1 MNSQSTNS
9 SSAMFSDSLMSA
21 DDALSFLIDSAS
33 VTAMT
38 EAVSLD
44 DSLGRILANDIH
56 STINVPG
63 FDNSAMDG
71 YTIALNDTQVAQ
83 ENLSFDVVDRITAGS
98 TGNDLKIGNAA
109 RIFTGAPI
117 PNGANTV
124 VMQEECTLSED
135 KSQITVKRA
144 INLNENIRPT
154 GNDILK
160 DNVILSSGRQI
171 KPQDISLAASVGVG
185 ELVVFKKIK
194 VGVFFTGDEL
204 VEPGNP
210 LTPGKIYNS
219 NRYALVALLKQVGC
233 DVINLGNI
241 EDKLD
246 ATCEALEALE
256 SQCDLIMTT
265 GGVSVGEEDH
275 VKPAVEKLGKLNLWK
290 IRMKPGK
297 PLAYGKVK
305 QTPFIGLPGNP
316 VSSFVTFCIFSL
328 PFIKKMQGNSNYE
341 SKILKVKTNFDC
353 KRAKPRRE
361 YARVRIDHSTETPLA
376 NLFPKQGSDV
386 MSSVV
391 WADGI
396 IEIPENT
403 TFETGTILNYY
414 SMSELT
420 R

>member
-44 DSLGRILANDIH
+44 DSLDRILASDIH

-71 YTIALNDTQVAQ
+71 YTIALNDNQVAQ
-83 ENLSFDVVDRITAGS
+83 ENLSFDVVDRIAAGS

-275 VKPAVEKLGKLNLWK
+275 VKPAVEKLGELNLWK

>member
-44 DSLGRILANDIH
+44 DSLGRILASDIH

-71 YTIALNDTQVAQ
+71 YTIALNDNQVAQ
-83 ENLSFDVVDRITAGS
+83 ENLSFDVVDRIAAGS

-124 VMQEECTLSED
+124 VMQEECTLSKD

-275 VKPAVEKLGKLNLWK
+275 VKPAVEKLGELNLWK

-376 NLFPKQGSDV
+376 SLFPKQGSDV

-396 IEIPENT
+396 VEIPENT

>member
-44 DSLGRILANDIH
+44 DSLGRILASDIH

-71 YTIALNDTQVAQ
+71 YTIALNDNQVAQ
-83 ENLSFDVVDRITAGS
+83 ENLSFDVVDRIAAGS

-135 KSQITVKRA
+135 KSQIMVKRA

-275 VKPAVEKLGKLNLWK
+275 VKPAVEKLGELNLWK

>member
-44 DSLGRILANDIH
+44 DSLGRILASDIH

-71 YTIALNDTQVAQ
+71 YTIALNDNQVAQ
-83 ENLSFDVVDRITAGS
+83 ENLSFDVVDRIAAGS

-124 VMQEECTLSED
+124 VMQEECTLSVD

-160 DNVILSSGRQI
+160 DNVILSAGRQI

-275 VKPAVEKLGKLNLWK
+275 VKPAVEKLGELNLWK

>member
-9 SSAMFSDSLMSA
+9 SSAMFSDSLMNA

-44 DSLGRILANDIH
+44 DSLDRILASDIH

-71 YTIALNDTQVAQ
+71 YTIALNDNQVAQ
-83 ENLSFDVVDRITAGS
+83 ENLSFDVVDRIAAGS

-204 VEPGNP
+204 VEPGNL

-275 VKPAVEKLGKLNLWK
+275 VKPAVEKLGELNLWK

>member
-44 DSLGRILANDIH
+44 DSLGRILASDIH

-71 YTIALNDTQVAQ
+71 YTIALNDTQVAK
-83 ENLSFDVVDRITAGS
+83 ENLSFDVVDRIAAGS

-275 VKPAVEKLGKLNLWK
+275 VKPAVEKLGELNLWK

>member
-1 MNSQSTNS
+1 MNSQSTNL

-44 DSLGRILANDIH
+44 DSLGRILASDIH

-83 ENLSFDVVDRITAGS
+83 ENLSFDVVDRIAAGS

-275 VKPAVEKLGKLNLWK
+275 VKPAVEKLGELNLWK

-376 NLFPKQGSDV
+376 SLFPKQGSDV